1 MKLEF
6 ATKDELQALQR
17 LFAELLREL
26 QTRELPLPI
35 PVPFV
40 WPRDDQPDVAVS
52 DDDVARRLRTSKASV
67 ERIPDRPPHFYVGR
81 LKRSSAHQWNQ
92 WIRQRL
98 AAAGA
103 TAPAVLPVPAETPAP
118 KPRRGRPPK
127 LRTAEPVP
135 IPAPP
140 APRRGPGIDSLR

>member
-26 QTRELPLPI
+26 QTREIPLPI
-35 PVPFV
+35 PVPFA

-52 DDDVARRLRTSKASV
+52 DDDVARRLRAFNASV
-67 ERIPDRPPHFYVGR
+67 ERMPEGPAHFYVGR

-103 TAPAVLPVPAETPAP
+103 TAPAIGELADSARLISRSRYRPAMAHGLQDQA
-118 KPRRGRPPK
+118 GR
-127 LRTAEPVP
+127 
-135 IPAPP
+135 
-140 APRRGPGIDSLR
+140 